1 MKKKLIKVFLLIMG
15 LLFSPI
21 VLAVVAGLLFIF
33 VKLLIGSNMF
43 EAIQALKILINR
55 IIPFLPYITILPAV
69 LLVLGFIFKNT
80 DMIKN

>member
-69 LLVLGFIFKNT
+69 LFVLGFIFKNT